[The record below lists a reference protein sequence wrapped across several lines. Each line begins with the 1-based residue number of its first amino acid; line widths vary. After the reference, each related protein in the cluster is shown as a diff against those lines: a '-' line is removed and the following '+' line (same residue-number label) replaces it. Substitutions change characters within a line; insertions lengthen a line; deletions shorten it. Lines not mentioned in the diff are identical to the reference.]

1 MKMSNSMNAISAM
14 KVFISN
20 LTIIGKSQ
28 TLLKLLKIISEIQ
41 FCNQTQKLVNIFFK
55 NLKIYIWNL
64 FNVKFQTKE
73 SF

>member
-1 MKMSNSMNAISAM
+1 MNAISAM

-41 FCNQTQKLVNIFFK
+41 FCNQTQKLVNTYFK

-64 FNVKFQTKE
+64 FIVKYQTKE
-73 SF
+73 NF